1 LPVTGL
7 ANERTATDVWIK
19 IGNEAYVT
27 KGVDGKLMPAYKN
40 QPPPD
45 LSYFEPSRK

>member
-1 LPVTGL
+1 VWRLEDCPL
-7 ANERTATDVWIK
+7 DNVWIK

-27 KGVDGKLMPAYKN
+27 KGVDGELMPAYKN

-45 LSYFEPSRK
+45 